1 MLLSHIV
8 FGQFWAPDF
17 PAAAAGV
24 TFFIIFS
31 LYFFRNKKE
40 ILVLNL
46 KSVLKFELNRME
58 FFLLANTH
66 LTDLSLKVVKLF
78 IFIFSPSRS
87 RIKMAAS
94 AHYTK
99 VKKYR

>member
-1 MLLSHIV
+1 
-8 FGQFWAPDF
+8 
-17 PAAAAGV
+17 
-24 TFFIIFS
+24 
-31 LYFFRNKKE
+31 
-40 ILVLNL
+40 
-46 KSVLKFELNRME
+46 ME

-94 AHYTK
+94 AHYTN
-99 VKKYR
+99 VKK